1 MGKSKDEYIEV
12 STSIKNPQ
20 YPTRV
25 RIIDF
30 DGRFEHAEAYTPPVY
45 IFSVQVEIKYNK
57 VVDGKEE
64 NLITC
69 SFWTTDDSAPFSFED
84 DDLDEESVDD
94 WFWEGISEDLSF
106 HDLEGLEKLD
116 FYALGVPANK
126 EEEDDNMAFFDDC
139 IFDALDKCIPD
150 HYESINYRCTDLY
163 LKSVDHDPLVEK
175 TREITTGECRTEW
188 SIEDFDYDRDND
200 DIQASFIV
208 QCSFYV
214 KEELLFS
221 FEYKTRFDYLMK
233 ARRHNLYNAI
243 VGKINKADFQELV
256 AAEDMSELCN
266 SYESYDE
273 LMEDYD
279 SFEDAII
286 DYVEREYDCDE
297 YEAIDVTLGDLA
309 KKWEKERT
317 PEMNSINPK
326 RK

>member
-12 STSIKNPQ
+12 STPVKNPL

-30 DGRFEHAEAYTPPVY
+30 DGRFEHAGDYTPPEY

-57 VVDGKEE
+57 IVDGKEE

-94 WFWEGISEDLSF
+94 WFWEGLSEDLSF

-126 EEEDDNMAFFDDC
+126 EEEDDNMTFVDDC

-150 HYESINYRCTDLY
+150 HYESIDYRCTDLY
-163 LKSVDHDPLVEK
+163 LKGVDHDPIEEK
-175 TREITTGECRTEW
+175 TLEITAGECRTEW
-188 SIEDFDYDRDND
+188 SLDYFDYDRDDD
-200 DIQASFIV
+200 DIQVSFVV

-214 KEELLFS
+214 NDELLYS
-221 FEYKTRFDYLMK
+221 IEGETGFDYLMK
-233 ARRHNLYNAI
+233 APRHNLYNAI
-243 VGKINKADFQELV
+243 VGKINKTDIQELI
-256 AAEDMSELCN
+256 ASGDMSDLCN
-266 SYESYDE
+266 SYESYVE
-273 LMEDYD
+273 LMKDYD
-279 SFEDAII
+279 SFEDAIA
-286 DYVEREYDCDE
+286 DYMEREYDSDE
-297 YEAIDVTLGDLA
+297 FELNEITLGDLA
-309 KKWEKERT
+309 KKWEEERKT
-317 PEMNSINPK
+317 ANK
-326 RK
+326 

>member
-12 STSIKNPQ
+12 NTSVKNPQ

-30 DGRFEHAEAYTPPVY
+30 DGRFEHAGDYTPPEY
-45 IFSVQVEIKYNK
+45 IFSVQVEIKYNRI
-57 VVDGKEE
+57 VDGKEE

-94 WFWEGISEDLSF
+94 WFWEGLSEDLSF

-126 EEEDDNMAFFDDC
+126 EEEDDCGEYVDDC
-139 IFDALDKCIPD
+139 IIDALDKCIPG
-150 HYESINYRCTDLY
+150 HYESIDYRCSDLY
-163 LKSVDHDPLVEK
+163 MESMDHDLLEDKMLV
-175 TREITTGECRTEW
+175 ITAGECRTEW
-188 SIEDFDYDRDND
+188 SIEDFDYDRDDD
-200 DIQASFIV
+200 DIQVSFVV

-214 KEELLFS
+214 NEELLYS
-221 FEYKTRFDYLMK
+221 LECETGFDYLMK

-243 VGKINKADFQELV
+243 VEKINKADFQELV
-256 AAEDMSELCN
+256 ASGDMSDLCN

-279 SFEDAII
+279 SFEDAIA
-286 DYVEREYDCDE
+286 DYMEREYDSDE
-297 YEAIDVTLGDLA
+297 YELNEITLGDLA
-309 KKWEKERT
+309 KTWE
-317 PEMNSINPK
+317 NK
-326 RK
+326 RKPI